1 MNRKTTANS
10 LCALLA
16 LAIVVTLCTALPA
29 NATGKP
35 EPTPTPSASAG
46 ATAGAQAGATA
57 GSSSAIDLSLMNA
70 PAGASIR
77 QGDSW
82 ALAAPASAAPLPP
95 GLCPKGDSEAFSIVW
110 GLVSWSRS
118 STRSE
123 VECLDKVLAMLRDTA
138 PKPVVVNY
146 VAAPVENKPLGNTSE
161 VPRVVLDPPAALECP
176 KKPSL
181 AAPKKHVKAP
191 KCEPAK
197 K

>member
-16 LAIVVTLCTALPA
+16 LAIVATLCTMQFAH
-29 NATGKP
+29 ATGKP

-123 VECLDKVLAMLRDTA
+123 VECLDKVLANQLAQVTQRPADVRYVSISPE
-138 PKPVVVNY
+138 PKQPEASTPKACE
-146 VAAPVENKPLGNTSE
+146 AAK
-161 VPRVVLDPPAALECP
+161 PAARPDPRP
-176 KKPSL
+176 KAK
-181 AAPKKHVKAP
+181 V
-191 KCEPAK
+191 AK
-197 K
+197 KAGASCTDASPAS

>member
-16 LAIVVTLCTALPA
+16 LAIVATLCTMQFAH
-29 NATGKP
+29 ATGKP

-123 VECLDKVLAMLRDTA
+123 VECLDKVLANQLAQVTQRPADVRYVSISQPPKVEA
-138 PKPVVVNY
+138 PAECK
-146 VAAPVENKPLGNTSE
+146 APETKKAKS
-161 VPRVVLDPPAALECP
+161 P
-176 KKPSL
+176 KKT
-181 AAPKKHVKAP
+181 AAAK
-191 KCEPAK
+191 PADDSCK
-197 K
+197 RS

>member
-16 LAIVVTLCTALPA
+16 LAIVATLCTMQFAH
-29 NATGKP
+29 ATGKP

-110 GLVSWSRS
+110 GLVSWAKS
-118 STRSE
+118 STRTE
-123 VECLDKVLAMLRDTA
+123 MECLDKVLQAWRDTA
-138 PKPVVVNY
+138 PKPTVINY
-146 VAAPVENKPLGNTSE
+146 VQAEPKQTP
-161 VPRVVLDPPAALECP
+161 ALETP
-176 KKPSL
+176 KVEVTCVAQPKPSAVKPKR
-181 AAPKKHVKAP
+181 AAHKPKQ
-191 KCEPAK
+191 CG
-197 K
+197 